1 MSDNQP
7 VKDQDKRQKG
17 EVWKVHGRRFKFQ
30 VVEIFKFY
38 LEGKL
43 NETKKETIEFINC
56 RRTWI
61 TFAWTILGDWWG
73 LEPYGQ
79 VLIFY
84 LHAGSLPLQE
94 VTRKRQ
100 EEPPLTAW
108 GFPLSPDTSP
118 RKATSFL
125 KDKTDSR
132 SNPPGTRDQLMWLSP
147 KERGAPTKSRTW
159 CPRREDI
166 REPEKGSLIIICQ
179 DFRVK
184 GITVQYQRKTKK
196 EKLEVLKSFSFL
208 RYPAILLY
216 LIQEQ
221 DSSVSHFITLII
233 KNR

>member
-1 MSDNQP
+1 M
-7 VKDQDKRQKG
+7 
-17 EVWKVHGRRFKFQ
+17 
-30 VVEIFKFY
+30 
-38 LEGKL
+38 
-43 NETKKETIEFINC
+43 EFVNC

-73 LEPYGQ
+73 LEPYGP
-79 VLIFY
+79 VLIFH
-84 LHAGSLPLQE
+84 LPTGSLSLQE
-94 VTRKRQ
+94 VTRKSQ
-100 EEPPLTAW
+100 EEPPLPAW

-132 SNPPGTRDQLMWLSP
+132 SHPPGTRDQLMWLSP

-184 GITVQYQRKTKK
+184 GITMQYQRKK
-196 EKLEVLKSFSFL
+196 EEEEERKARGFKRFFL
-208 RYPAILLY
+208 PQISCNFTLFNPRAEFCPPFYHTHCKEQVVPAKMAAERNFCKATFIMKIRELISQILFPIGL
-216 LIQEQ
+216 
-221 DSSVSHFITLII
+221 S
-233 KNR
+233 